1 MPFNQRIHHACPL
14 VRVDSL
20 ANDYPCGRLLSSQQ
34 TFPFRYM
41 YFPLAT
47 INTLEVFDSDGVD
60 GVVGTNGIGSI
71 DIVDSVDSVGI
82 LSVTVIFLRE

>member
-14 VRVDSL
+14 VRVDSV
-20 ANDYPCGRLLSSQQ
+20 ANGHPCDRLLSSQQ

-41 YFPLAT
+41 YFPLAM
-47 INTLEVFDSDGVD
+47 ISTLEVFDSDGVD
-60 GVVGTNGIGSI
+60 GVDGTNGIGSI
-71 DIVDSVDSVGI
+71 DSVDSVGI